1 MEFLAFLL
9 YTTILEGSVFVYDKE
24 LLPGEIIENRLYH
37 FNITIKKNT
46 HFSVGNQTTIEC
58 NDSHQKLMNDDFHLC
73 VTEYTQDY
81 YAYRCFFQ
89 LLLSTPV
96 SN

>member
-24 LLPGEIIENRLYH
+24 LFPGEIIKNRVNQY
-37 FNITIKKNT
+37 NITIKKTLFNLD
-46 HFSVGNQTTIEC
+46 FSVVNQTTIEC

-81 YAYRCFFQ
+81 YAYR
-89 LLLSTPV
+89 
-96 SN
+96 